1 MLSLQRKLKK
11 GKMADNEYGWFALR
25 YWAEKLE
32 KKYPRTNLLSLSNK
46 ELSRRL
52 LSLKEAKGMPPLP
65 NDKSYFYALA
75 CAWVDV
81 QHGGSE
87 PKAIPD
93 AYI

>member
-1 MLSLQRKLKK
+1 
-11 GKMADNEYGWFALR
+11 MAANEYGWFALH

-32 KKYPRTNLLSLSNK
+32 KKYPRTNLIALSNGK
-46 ELSRRL
+46 LAQML
-52 LSLKEAKGMPPLP
+52 LSLKEAEGMPPLP

-75 CAWVDV
+75 CAWVEV
-81 QHGGSE
+81 QHGGPE

>member
-1 MLSLQRKLKK
+1 MKIPSFGRKTVEK
-11 GKMADNEYGWFALR
+11 GWFALQ

-46 ELSRRL
+46 ELSQML

-65 NDKSYFYALA
+65 KDKSYFYALA

-81 QHGGSE
+81 QHGGPE

>member
-1 MLSLQRKLKK
+1 M
-11 GKMADNEYGWFALR
+11 
-25 YWAEKLE
+25 
-32 KKYPRTNLLSLSNK
+32 LSLSNK